1 MERPACAGCVRIL
14 HKHGVLLN
22 QKAWW
27 MPTVSEN
34 WAGQPLVDI
43 ETVVNLI
50 SNTTTRTGLKV
61 RCDIDNNVYLK
72 GTKITDEEFDQ
83 IALDPISEFGTW
95 NYIIRGFKHDE
106 D

>member
-1 MERPACAGCVRIL
+1 MIKQS
-14 HKHGVLLN
+14 H
-22 QKAWW
+22 
-27 MPTVSEN
+27 
-34 WAGQPLVDI
+34 
-43 ETVVNLI
+43 
-50 SNTTTRTGLKV
+50 
-61 RCDIDNNVYLK
+61 LK

>member
-1 MERPACAGCVRIL
+1 MTIRFRARITHTNL
-14 HKHGVLLN
+14 R
-22 QKAWW
+22 KAKWNK
-27 MPTVSEN
+27 VEHRLFSYISKN

-83 IALDPISEFGTW
+83 IALDPIPEFGTW

>member
-1 MERPACAGCVRIL
+1 MTIRFRARITHTNL
-14 HKHGVLLN
+14 R
-22 QKAWW
+22 KAKWNK
-27 MPTVSEN
+27 VEHRLFSYISKS
-34 WAGQPLVDI
+34 WASQPLVDI

-50 SNTTTRTGLKV
+50 SNTTTRTGLQV